1 SQFLVQDDGAPRPG
15 ASPAVPG
22 RERQAEQAQSP
33 QLSEGLTGDPQLRLP
48 AGRARDD
55 VIPHEPSQD
64 VTQRPVLLLKE
75 RVVEQKRVDDAVA
88 SGHWAAGSAARAART
103 WSSR

>member
-1 SQFLVQDDGAPRPG
+1 DHCATSPG
-15 ASPAVPG
+15 ASPTWPG
-22 RERQAEQAQSP
+22 RDRQAEQAQSP

-55 VIPHEPSQD
+55 VLPHEPSQD
-64 VTQRPVLLLKE
+64 VTQGPVLLLKE

-88 SGHWAAGSAARAART
+88 SGHWPVGSAARAART
-103 WSSR
+103 SSSP